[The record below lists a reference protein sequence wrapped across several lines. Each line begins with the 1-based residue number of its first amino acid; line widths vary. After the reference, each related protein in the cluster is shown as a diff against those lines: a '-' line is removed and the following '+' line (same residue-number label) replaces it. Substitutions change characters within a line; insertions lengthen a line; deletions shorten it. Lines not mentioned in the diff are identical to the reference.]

1 VYVYVYMG
9 TKTISIKKDAYERL
23 KEHKRDDESFTD
35 VVNRLTRG
43 DKDPADYLGT
53 MPGLADEVDSEE
65 FREKFD
71 EDFKERQREIFGQ

>member
-1 VYVYVYMG
+1 MA
-9 TKTISIKKDAYERL
+9 TKTISITDEAYERL

-43 DKDPADYLGT
+43 DKDPMKAAGLWEGT
-53 MPGLADEVDSEE
+53 DAGLDREE